1 VRYLILSLLL
11 FGCDTSP
18 PSPLSLEGEGG
29 ITPPSASSPS
39 PFRERG
45 AGGEVSG
52 GEVVP
57 ASTAP
62 PTAEVPPAAPPA
74 KRGLWIW
81 EFHKKAPSPE
91 RSAELAASWGVG
103 RVFIKGGNGNERR
116 RWAQNA
122 RPENLAP
129 FLERGIE
136 VWIFGYFYSPDI
148 PDADGRTWG
157 TVEEQVEATMRTIT
171 PGVTGLVVDAEEEF
185 KDRPK
190 EAEQLCKLL
199 RARLAGKSLAYTS
212 YGWIKP
218 NKRFPFATFD
228 RHCGDAFL
236 PQVYYAFGWP
246 GGLEASMDRLERET
260 RELGL
265 RAPMWPIQSNERDPD
280 LALLQRF
287 FDRAGPDASV
297 FYLHPEDTPQS
308 ASLAKLKF
316 R

>member
-1 VRYLILSLLL
+1 
-11 FGCDTSP
+11 
-18 PSPLSLEGEGG
+18 
-29 ITPPSASSPS
+29 
-39 PFRERG
+39 
-45 AGGEVSG
+45 
-52 GEVVP
+52 
-57 ASTAP
+57 
-62 PTAEVPPAAPPA
+62 
-74 KRGLWIW
+74 
-81 EFHKKAPSPE
+81 
-91 RSAELAASWGVG
+91 
-103 RVFIKGGNGNERR
+103 
-116 RWAQNA
+116 
-122 RPENLAP
+122 
-129 FLERGIE
+129 
-136 VWIFGYFYSPDI
+136 
-148 PDADGRTWG
+148 
-157 TVEEQVEATMRTIT
+157 MRTVT
-171 PGVTGLVVDAEEEF
+171 AGVTGLVVDAEEEF

-199 RARLAGKSLAYTS
+199 RARLGDKPLAYTS

-246 GGLEASMDRLERET
+246 GGLDASMDRLEREV

-308 ASLAKLKF
+308 ASLARLKF